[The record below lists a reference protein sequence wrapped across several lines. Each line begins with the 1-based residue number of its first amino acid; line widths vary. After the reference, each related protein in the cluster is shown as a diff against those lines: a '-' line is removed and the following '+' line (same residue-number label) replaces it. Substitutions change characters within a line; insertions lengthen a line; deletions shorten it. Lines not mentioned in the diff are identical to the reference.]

1 MVVLFVYYTFTMVI
15 ERGVMRQ
22 IDAFLN
28 TQEAIVLTGMRRTG
42 KTTLLRYYYERLQT
56 DNKIFVDFEN
66 ILNRKYFQE
75 TNYEAIR
82 RHLEFLG
89 LDFSRNAFVFIDEIQ
104 FVSNLPSVVKYLIDH
119 YRVKFFLTGSAS
131 FYLKGLFAESLA
143 GRKVLFEIF
152 PLTFREFLAFKGKRF
167 QLPEDPF
174 PISDEIYET
183 LMPLYDEYM
192 YYGGFPGVVLN
203 SSVKEKKKALE
214 DILTSY
220 FQFEVMQFSDF
231 RKNDSLRDLILLLMQ
246 SIGSKI
252 DILRLSRDIGISR
265 HTVHD
270 YLAFLEGT
278 YLISTIKPFSRGR
291 GTEIRKSPKVYFC
304 DSGLINHFARLDEG
318 HIFENTVYQNLRT
331 MGNLHYY
338 QRKSGVEIDFILNRE
353 TAYEV
358 KLSADINDLRRLR
371 ALAKDLGLK
380 GYYLVSKKKSKQQS
394 EGVLYGFMVDS

>member
-1 MVVLFVYYTFTMVI
+1 M
-15 ERGVMRQ
+15 
-22 IDAFLN
+22 
-28 TQEAIVLTGMRRTG
+28 
-42 KTTLLRYYYERLQT
+42 
-56 DNKIFVDFEN
+56 
-66 ILNRKYFQE
+66 
-75 TNYEAIR
+75 
-82 RHLEFLG
+82 
-89 LDFSRNAFVFIDEIQ
+89 DFSKTAYVFIDEIQ
-104 FVSNLPSVVKYLIDH
+104 FVRNLPSVVKYFIDH
-119 YRVKFFLTGSAS
+119 YGVKFFLTGSAS
-131 FYLKGLFAESLA
+131 FYLKGLFAESLV

-174 PISDEIYET
+174 SISDEVYET

-192 YYGGFPGVVLN
+192 YYGGFPGVVLK
-203 SSVKEKKKALE
+203 SSVEEKKKALE

-252 DILRLSRDIGISR
+252 DIQRLSRDIGISR
-265 HTVHD
+265 QTVYD

-291 GTEIRKSPKVYFC
+291 DTEIRKSPKVYFC
-304 DSGLINHFARLDEG
+304 DGGIVNHFARIDEG

-331 MGNLHYY
+331 KGEIHYY

-358 KLSADINDLRRLR
+358 KLSADMNDPKRLK
-371 ALAKDLGLK
+371 ALANDLGLK
-380 GYYLVSKKKSKQQS
+380 GYYLVSKKRASNSQKGCSMALWWGS
-394 EGVLYGFMVDS
+394 EGK